1 MKKSLRNLLLI
12 LFIFC
17 IGSFNV
23 YAVETDDDEIEIK
36 QGQTLSL
43 NDCIDIAVNNSHD
56 IKIYEEYIKMYSSRV
71 GQSKA
76 SYFPTLGAGV
86 GYDYGNVDSK
96 YRSAQT
102 KNTSARV
109 SLNQLIYSFGK
120 VFSQVKMQKFYKI
133 AAEYDLQN
141 EVLNLTN
148 NVKSSYYG
156 VLAAKANVDIQ
167 KANVQVNERQYN
179 RTKAFFDEG
188 LVSKID
194 LVNQEVYL
202 SDAKISLINAEN
214 TYQTSIVKLNNA
226 MHIHNIPD
234 YQIEN
239 TETFNFKNNY
249 AEVNLLNIANN
260 TTNADGT
267 IKDAVLTTQVE
278 KNDILDNYKFSKYP
292 YTMQEC
298 IDRAYKSHPDLLSMQ
313 ATENAV
319 REALKYTKKSYLPD
333 LTGSVGYN
341 WNNNNYY
348 SSNGISL
355 GAYLS
360 TSNLNIMETKLK
372 VDESKAQ
379 LEIAKQNVEAIKCR
393 VNYDVQEAYINMV
406 QLEKNIPLMQTKVK
420 QTLENYELADARYEV
435 GLGNF
440 IELQDAKE
448 NYNNAQMDYV
458 QTIYK
463 YNIALT
469 NLQTAM
475 GEK

>member
-1 MKKSLRNLLLI
+1 MKKTLKNLLLI
-12 LFIFC
+12 LLMFC
-17 IGSFNV
+17 IGTVNA
-23 YAVETDDDEIEIK
+23 YAVKDENEIEIK
-36 QGQTLSL
+36 AGQTLSL
-43 NDCIDIAVNNSHD
+43 NDCIDIAINNSHD
-56 IKIYEEYIKMYSSRV
+56 IKVYEQYVKMYSSRI
-71 GQSKA
+71 GQSKS
-76 SYFPTLGAGV
+76 SYFPTIGASIGHE
-86 GYDYGNVDSK
+86 YGNTDTK
-96 YRSAQT
+96 YRSVQ
-102 KNTSARV
+102 NRGSSARV

-120 VFSQVKMQKFYKI
+120 VFNQVKMQKFYKI

-141 EVLNLTN
+141 EIINVTN
-148 NVKSSYYG
+148 DVKSAYYE
-156 VLAAKANVDIQ
+156 VLAAKANADIQ

-179 RTKAFFDEG
+179 RTKAFFEEG

-202 SDAKISLINAEN
+202 SDAQISLVNAEN
-214 TYQTSIVKLNNA
+214 LYQTSIIKLNNA
-226 MHIHNIPD
+226 MHVHDIPD

-239 TETFNFKNNY
+239 TETFNFKTNY

-260 TTNADGT
+260 KTNDDGT

-298 IDRAYKSHPDLLSMQ
+298 IEKAYKNHPDILSMQ

-319 REALKYTKKSYLPD
+319 REALKYTKKSYFPD

-348 SSNGISL
+348 SSNGISI

-360 TSNLNIMETKLK
+360 TNNLNIMETKLK
-372 VDESKAQ
+372 VDESKSQ
-379 LEIAKQNVEAIKCR
+379 LEIAKQNVEAIKCH
-393 VNYDVQEAYINMV
+393 VNYDVQESYVNMV
-406 QLEKNIPLMQTKVK
+406 QLEKNIPLLQTKVR

-448 NYNNAQMDYV
+448 NYNNAQMEYV

>member
-1 MKKSLRNLLLI
+1 MKKLLKNILLI
-12 LFIFC
+12 LLIFC
-17 IGSFNV
+17 IGSSNI
-23 YAVETDDDEIEIK
+23 YAVEEDDDEIEIK

-76 SYFPTLGAGV
+76 SYFPTLGVSV

-96 YRSAQT
+96 HRSAQT

-141 EVLNLTN
+141 EVLNVTN
-148 NVKSSYYG
+148 NVKSAYYE

-292 YTMQEC
+292 YSMQEC
-298 IDRAYKSHPDLLSMQ
+298 IERAYKSHPDLLSMQ

-319 REALKYTKKSYLPD
+319 REALKYTKKSYFPD